1 MSDAGRVALVTG
13 ANGFVGSNLCEVLH
27 ERGYRVKAL
36 MRPGSKSQNLE
47 GVPAEIVHGQISEPE
62 SFAQAIV
69 GVDVVFHVAGAVRER
84 KRGDFM
90 RINAEASGV
99 VARACAERP
108 GGPPRLV
115 MMSSQAAVGPAPSL
129 DRPTTEEDEPRPV
142 SEYGRSKLAGE
153 QAVRAFA
160 GELAVSI
167 VRPPTVYGP
176 RDTDFYDV
184 FKMAQRGL
192 VLKPGFDTKLYN
204 IVHAVDLAE
213 ASVKVAEEGEHV
225 SGLEGGQGVYFAH
238 DGGTYAWE
246 ELAAATARALGRSAR
261 VLPLP
266 GFLTYGVAAA
276 MTVGSWVTGE
286 PPIVN
291 FDKVPE
297 ILGSTWICS
306 ADKLHE
312 RLGFLPRFPINTGLS
327 HTAGWYRAQG
337 LLPAAR

>member
-1 MSDAGRVALVTG
+1 MSPAPKVALVTG
-13 ANGFVGSNLCEVLH
+13 ANGFVGSNLCELLL
-27 ERGYRVKAL
+27 ERGLRVKAL
-36 MRPGSKSQNLE
+36 MRPGSKDSNLKDL
-47 GVPAEIVHGQISEPE
+47 GVEVVFGQISEPE
-62 SFAQAIV
+62 SFSKAII
-69 GVDVVFHVAGAVRER
+69 GVDVVFHVAGLVRER
-84 KRGDFM
+84 KRGDFK
-90 RINAEASGV
+90 RVNEDAAGF
-99 VARACAERP
+99 VARCCAERP

-115 MMSSQAAVGPAPSL
+115 LISSQAAVGPAPAL
-129 DRPTTEEDEPRPV
+129 DQPTSEDDEPKPI
-142 SEYGRSKLAGE
+142 SEYGRSKLGGE
-153 QAVRAFA
+153 RAMRAFA
-160 GELAVSI
+160 HAVPLSI

-213 ASVKVAEEGEHV
+213 ASLLVAEKGETVEG
-225 SGLEGGQGVYFAH
+225 SGGGQGVYFAH

-246 ELAAATARALGRSAR
+246 ELAAATATALGRSAR

-276 MTVGSWVTGE
+276 MTVGSWITGE

-306 ADKLHE
+306 AQKLHE
-312 RLGFLPRFPINTGLS
+312 KLGFEPRYPIAAGLS
-327 HTAGWYRAQG
+327 HTATWYRAQG
-337 LLPAAR
+337 LLPRA

>member
-1 MSDAGRVALVTG
+1 MSGAGKVALVTG
-13 ANGFVGSNLCEVLH
+13 ANGFVGSNLCERLL
-27 ERGYRVKAL
+27 ERGFRVKAF
-36 MRPGSKSQNLE
+36 MRPGSKDENLR
-47 GVPAEIVHGQISEPE
+47 GVGAEIVHGQISDPE
-62 SFAQAIV
+62 SFAAALPE
-69 GVDVVFHVAGAVRER
+69 VDVVFHVAGIVRER

-90 RINAEASGV
+90 RINADAAGV
-99 VARACAERP
+99 VAKCSATRP

-115 MMSSQAAVGPAPSL
+115 LISSQTAVGPAPSL
-129 DRPTTEEDEPRPV
+129 DQPTSEDDEPRPI

-153 QAVRAFA
+153 AAMRAFA
-160 GELAVSI
+160 GELALSI

-192 VLKPGFDTKLYN
+192 VLKPGFNTKLYN
-204 IVHAVDLAE
+204 IVHALDLAE
-213 ASVKVAEEGEHV
+213 ASLLVAEKGEHV
-225 SGLEGGQGVYFAH
+225 TGPSGGKGVYFAH

-246 ELAAATARALGRSAR
+246 ELAAATASALGKTAR

-276 MTVGSWVTGE
+276 MTVGAWVTGE

-297 ILGSTWICS
+297 ILGSTWVCT
-306 ADKLHE
+306 AEKLHE
-312 RLGFLPRFPINTGLS
+312 QLGFRPSYPINTGLS